1 MQSVVLWL
9 DVIGLLVVAYLFY
22 RVDKRITGRVILL
35 APLLIYIAISLEDLI
50 GLIDFDNIFHS
61 NATLRAII
69 LLFVLVSVIFYITFI
84 FTKIAQ
90 SVNKEVQLKSTVI
103 RIFGATV
110 TCILFFMVVYT
121 SIYKVFGESSFL
133 GDNIG
138 KDLLSQLI
146 SFLYFSVAT
155 FATVGYGDI
164 RPIDNTARLV
174 VIMEVLF
181 SFVTVAY
188 ALSMIGVFRQI
199 FKEEPL
205 GKPLGGPTQDPVET
219 DGDKEESDDGIEE
232 I

>member
-1 MQSVVLWL
+1 MQTLILFLDAVALIVLA
-9 DVIGLLVVAYLFY
+9 VLFY

-35 APLLIYIAISLEDLI
+35 APVIIYIALCLQDLL
-50 GLIDFDNIFHS
+50 GLIDFAS
-61 NATLRAII
+61 VLAPPALMRAVI
-69 LLFVLVSVIFYITFI
+69 LLFVLFSVIFYIIFI
-84 FTKIAQ
+84 FHRIAL

-103 RIFGATV
+103 RIFSATV
-110 TCILFFMVVYT
+110 MCILFFMVVYT
-121 SIYKVFGESSFL
+121 SIYKTFGESAFK

-138 KDLLSQLI
+138 DSLISQLI
-146 SFLYFSVAT
+146 SFLYFSLAT

-164 RPIDNTARLV
+164 RPVDDTSRLV
-174 VIMEVLF
+174 VIMEILF

-205 GKPLGGPTQDPVET
+205 GGPLGGPRNNPVKS
-219 DGDKEESDDGIEE
+219 DKGGESDEGIEE

>member
-1 MQSVVLWL
+1 MQTAVFGL
-9 DVIGLLVVAYLFY
+9 DVVGLIVLAVFFY
-22 RVDKRITGRVILL
+22 RVDKRITGRVVLL
-35 APLLIYIAISLEDLI
+35 APLIIYIALCLEDLL
-50 GLIDFDNIFHS
+50 GVIDFAAVLVS
-61 NATLRAII
+61 PALMRAFI
-69 LLFVLVSVIFYITFI
+69 LLFVLFSVIFYIIFI
-84 FTKIAQ
+84 FHRIAL

-103 RIFGATV
+103 RIFSATV
-110 TCILFFMVVYT
+110 VCILFFMVVYT
-121 SIYKVFGESSFL
+121 SIYKTFGENSFM

-138 KDLLSQLI
+138 KNLLSQLI

-164 RPIDNTARLV
+164 RPVDDTSRLV

-205 GKPLGGPTQDPVET
+205 GGPLGGPRNDPVKSDE
-219 DGDKEESDDGIEE
+219 GEESDEGIEE